1 MDKSHVY
8 HLRDN
13 FDYTNHT
20 VVSKVISGKAT
31 GNVTVVSVDVVEPL
45 FERIV
50 PYDTLIQVLDGETE
64 VTINNKPFVLNMGDI
79 IIIPAHSKRMVKAI
93 VRCKIMITVIKSGY
107 E

>member
-31 GNVTVVSVDVVEPL
+31 GNVTVVSVDVVRLEYVASAKCTVFSGGTRPVN
-45 FERIV
+45 RAV
-50 PYDTLIQVLDGETE
+50 SCG
-64 VTINNKPFVLNMGDI
+64 I
-79 IIIPAHSKRMVKAI
+79 IAHSARVTRLGA
-93 VRCKIMITVIKSGY
+93 
-107 E
+107 